1 MQKVVRVKKS
11 VMKVEP
17 FGVITRLDSLFFKE
31 LTDDKVTFEKKKL

>member
-17 FGVITRLDSLFFKE
+17 FGAITRLDGVFFKK
-31 LTDDKVTFEKKKL
+31 LTDAKVTFEKK